1 MIATMAALAQG
12 QLNFSNY
19 VPAAGI
25 NAPIFDVD
33 GTTKAEGPD
42 IVAQL
47 YWGTAADSL
56 APVGD
61 AVPLLSGAG
70 AGYFVGGARTVD
82 VPGKTDIFVQV
93 KAWETKGG
101 TYTSYE
107 DAVPSGAKYGE
118 SNILQVTVQEAPFLP
133 PNLDGLESFSLTV
146 IPEPSTI
153 ALGLLGAAAL
163 LLRRRK

>member
-1 MIATMAALAQG
+1 MGA
-12 QLNFSNY
+12 
-19 VPAAGI
+19 VD
-25 NAPIFDVD
+25 APIYDL
-33 GTTKAEGPD
+33 GGMTKAEGPD

-47 YWGTAADSL
+47 YWGTEADSL
-56 APVGD
+56 APVG
-61 AVPLLSGAG
+61 AAEPLKSGAG
-70 AGYFVGGARTVD
+70 TGYFLGGSRTLP
-82 VPGKTDIFVQV
+82 VPGGTSVYVQV

-107 DAVPSGAKYGE
+107 SAMSGFAKYGE
-118 SNILQVTVQEAPFLP
+118 SNILQLTVTEAPDTP
-133 PNLDGLESFSLTV
+133 PDLVGLESFSLTV